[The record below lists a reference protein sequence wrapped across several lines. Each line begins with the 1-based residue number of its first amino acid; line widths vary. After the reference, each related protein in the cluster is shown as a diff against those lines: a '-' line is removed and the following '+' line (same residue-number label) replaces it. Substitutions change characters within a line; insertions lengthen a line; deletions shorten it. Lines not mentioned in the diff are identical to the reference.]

1 MEWVLNT
8 AQVGLLV
15 LCPALKAGN
24 GKIYIYMYT
33 YVCIYIY
40 PYTHIYILYIYTF
53 QHVNGNLIEQNGGFS
68 SKKQY
73 LITRGHIK
81 SH

>member
-15 LCPALKAGN
+15 LPPALKAGN
-24 GKIYIYMYT
+24 GNIYIRLYI
-33 YVCIYIY
+33 CIYIH
-40 PYTHIYILYIYTF
+40 TRIYIYTF
-53 QHVNGNLIEQNGGFS
+53 QHVNGKLIEQNGGFS